1 MSRFLLTIALM
12 FSVGFFWFLYSSEY
26 VGYVYNPKTLS
37 WDFLQS
43 NYSKLKLL
51 AFGSDSNLNKN
62 FKLLAGKNV
71 KIVVGP
77 PTSAE
82 GELILPYL
90 KKYNMVALS
99 HTISSTKILKSGYV
113 YSFTPS
119 NKFIVEKTRALL
131 KVLGTKKLLLLCD
144 PTNKQYS
151 DEFKELFSSF
161 RGRDVYYYN
170 LSSLND
176 LNALEYDTVVLTLFA
191 KPSAEAV
198 KKLKQSNSAI
208 KIVGL
213 NSVEIS
219 DFLALGGQAAEGSY
233 LIYSIEP
240 GVSSEIDLI
249 NEVLDFLAENRFL
262 TVEQF
267 KRFLKHNV
275 IRLKEKV
282 YYFTEDGIN
291 KDVVVYKIVDG
302 KLVKLYLF

>member
-1 MSRFLLTIALM
+1 M

-51 AFGSDSNLNKN
+51 AFGSDSNLNRN

-113 YSFTPS
+113 YSFIPS
-119 NKFIVEKTRALL
+119 NKFILEKTRALL
-131 KVLGTKKLLLLCD
+131 KILGTKKLLLLCD

-198 KKLKQSNSAI
+198 KKLKQSNPAI

-213 NSVEIS
+213 NSVEVG

-240 GVSSEIDLI
+240 VMSSEIDLI

-302 KLVKLYLF
+302 KLVKVYSL